1 MKLMKT
7 MVMVVVVCAI
17 GWASMQVGGAQDN
30 TAREARDRAEIEA
43 LMWSYTRALD
53 TLNPEAYAAAYTPD
67 GQFKA
72 GTNATKGHEALK
84 KMIVDTNTRQSA
96 AAEKGQPP
104 QPMYHM
110 TLNPKLTFV
119 DKDHARIDAYY
130 LTVFGAVG
138 QNVPVRV
145 AAAGRSVDELVR
157 VNGKWLIQNRDVAP
171 QN

>member
-1 MKLMKT
+1 MNWMKSLAAMA
-7 MVMVVVVCAI
+7 MVCALA
-17 GWASMQVGGAQDN
+17 WTSTQVGAQDN

-67 GQFKA
+67 GQFVA
-72 GTNATKGHEALK
+72 GQNATKGHAALK
-84 KMIVDTNTRQSA
+84 KMIVDTNERQSA
-96 AAEKGQPP
+96 NAKGEARPG
-104 QPMYHM
+104 MYHM

-130 LTVFGAVG
+130 LTVFGATG
-138 QNVPVRV
+138 PNAPVRV
-145 AAAGRSVDELVR
+145 AAAGRSVDQLVR